1 MLSDKSIAGV
11 IVRIAERSTKA
22 PLVAKTV
29 SKFVL
34 YSFTTARPLQEG
46 KSMPDIDFICGEI
59 ERMRMQ
65 VTRQRRDILEFRW
78 ASESRASSR

>member
-1 MLSDKSIAGV
+1 MLSDKSIARV

-34 YSFTTARPLQEG
+34 HSFTIAGPPQAG

-59 ERMRMQ
+59 ERMSMQ
-65 VTRQRRDILEFRW
+65 VTLQRRHP
-78 ASESRASSR
+78 